1 MKRSHIFSLV
11 TVFCFLL
18 IGAGD
23 SGRAHADDSVIR
35 IASGRKGFTYRA
47 VYARNLEKLMPGY
60 KFAYLP
66 SEGSG
71 QNLDLLAMGKADVAF
86 AQADVFAVKQS
97 QEAERYRDILPV
109 GRIAPECVYIAR
121 RAQDPKATLEEL
133 AGKATE
139 AYAVIAIGNYDSGML
154 WSWAYIQS
162 LIVGLDRVRAS
173 TESGTLALNHL
184 ALGSLDA
191 VGWVSDP
198 NNRDH
203 KMLRAVHAN
212 EAIELM
218 PLNNP
223 ALTEARSDGS
233 PVYEARTVMGGPG
246 GKGPKIQTICT
257 QAVLFTRKGV
267 PESLVE
273 KLSDLVSLKRDQ
285 IAPSDAR

>member
-23 SGRAHADDSVIR
+23 SGRAQADDSVIR

-184 ALGSLDA
+184 
-191 VGWVSDP
+191 
-198 NNRDH
+198 
-203 KMLRAVHAN
+203 
-212 EAIELM
+212 
-218 PLNNP
+218 
-223 ALTEARSDGS
+223 
-233 PVYEARTVMGGPG
+233 GPG
-246 GKGPKIQTICT
+246 VTGRRGLGERPQ
-257 QAVLFTRKGV
+257 
-267 PESLVE
+267 
-273 KLSDLVSLKRDQ
+273 
-285 IAPSDAR
+285 